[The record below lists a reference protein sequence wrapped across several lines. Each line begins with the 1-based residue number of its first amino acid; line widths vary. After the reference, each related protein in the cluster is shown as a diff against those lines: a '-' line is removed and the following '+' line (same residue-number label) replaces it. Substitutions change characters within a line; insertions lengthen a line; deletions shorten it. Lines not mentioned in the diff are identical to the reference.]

1 MPFLEAGRSE
11 PDGGSDNRAKQRI
24 LWLLQS
30 AKAQQA
36 AARARDNEPPSL
48 HEAADRVVS
57 QIERLEVRKA
67 RLEGQLIDAYAA
79 LHSIEEQQL
88 AHTVTSAPVPLSA
101 DQVVAQEIAWATGV
115 GAGEVSRRLELATAP
130 RRHRVLRKRL
140 RAGTVSL
147 YRALRVVAETRELDD
162 DVLSDLESAVLAPA
176 PDGSIA
182 SQRLFASRLQRC
194 VRSADGR
201 SGEERRRAATRRRSV
216 QGRIV
221 DDGMGTFTVVAPAE
235 RVVGVLDRVDALA
248 RAARAAGDPRS
259 LDQLRSDF
267 LCDLVLFGIVP
278 AATCGASSC
287 TGAPGPEGSEPGG
300 PGVGS
305 FGPNSFGPNPSA
317 PLPLGPNPF
326 GPNPSGPRPSADGP
340 SGSPVAGGPYG
351 AGPSAGHAHDGPR
364 SGVDARFL
372 SGAPPAVVRIV
383 VPFEV
388 AVGLSDAACEL
399 PGHGWVTAAHA
410 RAIMTAPGSVWQ
422 RLAVD
427 VDSGRALELSTDRY
441 TPTREMIEHVKAVDG
456 VCRAPGCQVPAQR
469 CDWDHL
475 VPWPKGP
482 TRVSNGDSLSRGCH
496 NGKTAGVWDVRRVDD
511 DGIQWTSIAGRDYIT
526 YPKDWRE
533 SLSDSGSAPPTV
545 GSASDGASARSSDQS
560 SALGPDD
567 EPPPF

>member
-1 MPFLEAGRSE
+1 M
-11 PDGGSDNRAKQRI
+11 I
-24 LWLLQS
+24 
-30 AKAQQA
+30 
-36 AARARDNEPPSL
+36 
-48 HEAADRVVS
+48 S

-67 RLEGQLIDAYAA
+67 RLEGQLVDAYAA
-79 LHSIEEQQL
+79 LHSIEEQHL
-88 AHTVTSAPVPLSA
+88 ARTVTSAPVPLSA
-101 DQVVAQEIAWATGV
+101 DQVAAQEIAWATGV
-115 GAGEVSRRLELATAP
+115 GAAEVSRRLELATAP
-130 RRHRVLRKRL
+130 RRHRVLRERL

-147 YRALRVVAETRELDD
+147 YRALRVVAESRELDD
-162 DVLSDLESAVLAPA
+162 DVLPDLEAAVLEPA

-201 SGEERRRAATRRRSV
+201 SKEERRHAATKRRSV
-216 QGRIV
+216 HGRIV
-221 DDGMGTFTVVAPAE
+221 EDGMGTFTVVAPAE

-248 RAARAAGDPRS
+248 RAARAAGDARS

-278 AATCGASSC
+278 SATCSAGSC
-287 TGAPGPEGSEPGG
+287 NVAPGAAASAPGG
-300 PGVGS
+300 PGVS
-305 FGPNSFGPNPSA
+305 PFGLHSSGGTLSGPSA
-317 PLPLGPNPF
+317 ATSGGPSSPS
-326 GPNPSGPRPSADGP
+326 PSGPSRSADGP
-340 SGSPVAGGPYG
+340 NGSSAGGARDEPR
-351 AGPSAGHAHDGPR
+351 AAVDG
-364 SGVDARFL
+364 RFL

-399 PGHGWVTAAHA
+399 PGHVWVTAAHA

-427 VDSGRALELSTDRY
+427 VHTGRALELSTDRY
-441 TPTREMIEHVKAVDG
+441 TPTREMVEHVKAVDG
-456 VCRAPGCQVPAQR
+456 VCRAPGCQVPAER

-482 TRVSNGDSLSRGCH
+482 THVSNGDSLSRGCH
-496 NGKTAGVWDVRRVDD
+496 NGKTAGVWDVRRADD
-511 DGIQWTSIAGRDYIT
+511 DGIQWTSIAGRHYIT

-533 SLSDSGSAPPTV
+533 ALSDPGAAPPPI
-545 GSASDGASARSSDQS
+545 GSVPDAARTRSSPPD
-560 SALGPDD
+560 PDD